1 MIGDDDMIVSVIF
14 LSKQD
19 EQQVVVR
26 QQWVACREIVGSVSV
41 DFQRQ
46 VVDVHGQPEEI
57 VGGFLTAT
65 DLQMTRVQP
74 AETEWWNGLSPVMQE
89 VVGREVHE
97 KMQEDNEEKYENDA
111 KILENGGVKQARSA
125 GR

>member
-1 MIGDDDMIVSVIF
+1 MA
-14 LSKQD
+14 
-19 EQQVVVR
+19 
-26 QQWVACREIVGSVSV
+26 WREIVGSVSV
-41 DFQRQ
+41 DFRRQ
-46 VVDVHGQPEEI
+46 VADIHGRPEEI

-65 DLQMTRVQP
+65 DLQMTGLQL

-111 KILENGGVKQARSA
+111 KILENGGVK
-125 GR
+125 